1 MYKAYPSG
9 FVALP
14 VQQPVLIPCMGAWA
28 TSALVPMRSVS
39 RDDSLGAAATV
50 CPESKGRSSR
60 ARRARRNR
68 RALRQGFAAAGQE
81 PAPADAGAHHQG
93 AGIPAQVR
101 PDAGDDSGDAEGQ
114 GGCSGE
120 QEDVVSRGEPGDLAE
135 GAMQSC
141 EILSR
146 LEDADHAEVQEIVD
160 WLRGHVLALALS
172 KHGCRVVQKALEVAD
187 CTARDG
193 LFAELEPH
201 VVELYDSPH
210 GNHVLT
216 KVVEILPT
224 AALRTVI
231 GQLQAQGPAVV
242 AKHRFGCRVLERLIE
257 HCSEAE
263 IGELVDQIVAQS
275 EMLCRHTYGNFVVQ
289 HLLEQGS
296 LARRRGILNQL
307 IPVLPYLAMHR
318 TASHVVQ
325 RAVAYSDQESLHQ
338 LVNALLYGQTPHS
351 FLEVACSHYGSFV
364 LYQLTDLRARSPLH
378 FGVVHQALATNVDAL
393 VQTDYGM
400 RVAEHFGLEV
410 PSPSSARSTEEAEA
424 LT

>member
-1 MYKAYPSG
+1 MYNAYPSG

-28 TSALVPMRSVS
+28 TNALVPVRSVS
-39 RDDSLGAAATV
+39 SDDSPGAAAAA

-81 PAPADAGAHHQG
+81 PAPADPGAHHQG
-93 AGIPAQVR
+93 AGTPAQAR
-101 PDAGDDSGDAEGQ
+101 PDAGGDSGDAEGQ
-114 GGCSGE
+114 GSSGE
-120 QEDVVSRGEPGDLAE
+120 QEDVVGGGEPGDLAE
-135 GAMQSC
+135 SAGRSC

-146 LEDADHAEVQEIVD
+146 LEDADHAEVQEVVD

-187 CTARDG
+187 CTARDE

-231 GQLQAQGPAVV
+231 GQLQARGPAAV
-242 AKHRFGCRVLERLIE
+242 ARHRFGCRVLERLIE

-325 RAVAYSDQESLHQ
+325 RAIAYSDLESLHQ

-393 VQTDYGM
+393 VQTDYGR

-410 PSPSSARSTEEAEA
+410 PSPSSPRGAEA
-424 LT
+424 AGALA